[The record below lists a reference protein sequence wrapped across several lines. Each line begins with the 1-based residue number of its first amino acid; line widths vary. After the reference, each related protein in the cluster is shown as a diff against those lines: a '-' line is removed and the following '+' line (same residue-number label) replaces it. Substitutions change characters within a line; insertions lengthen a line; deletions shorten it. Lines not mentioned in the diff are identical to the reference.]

1 MASSVQEPEKETVVI
16 QIMSWPLE
24 EARSALCKSLF
35 NRIPDEILLH
45 IFRFLSVPDLCRV
58 SLVCRS
64 FKMISDQ
71 DEIWKAKSNSE

>member
-1 MASSVQEPEKETVVI
+1 MASSVHESEKETVII

-24 EARSALCKSLF
+24 QAQSALCESPF

-45 IFRFLSVPDLCRV
+45 IFQFLSVPDLCRV

-71 DEIWKAKSNSE
+71 DEIWKAKSNSK